1 MVELC
6 EDSVGIIRFELSV
19 KILFFINI
27 DEADAATSIIV
38 VKVSV
43 LNGNMVDAFLEFRN
57 VQENESF
64 GVIERS
70 FLAVDDDF

>member
-1 MVELC
+1 MC
-6 EDSVGIIRFELSV
+6 EDSVGIIRFKLGV
-19 KILFFINI
+19 KILFFVDI

-38 VKVSV
+38 IKVSV
-43 LNGNMVDAFLEFRN
+43 LDGNMVDTFLEFRD

-64 GVIERS
+64 GVIEGS